1 VSRVGGL
8 LVESV
13 LQAQAERVA
22 EVIVVVVERV
32 GERVH
37 RLHRSGHRHE
47 GVGAHTS
54 SGSSVVLS
62 SRHGHEVDG
71 RRLQLTG
78 KCTEVV
84 RVQG

>member
-13 LQAQAERVA
+13 LQAQAEGVA
-22 EVIVVVVERV
+22 EIIVVVVERV

-37 RLHRSGHRHE
+37 RLHRSSHGHE
-47 GVGAHTS
+47 GVRAHA
-54 SGSSVVLS
+54 SGDSSVILS
-62 SRHGHEVDG
+62 SRHRHEVDG

-78 KCTEVV
+78 KCTEIV